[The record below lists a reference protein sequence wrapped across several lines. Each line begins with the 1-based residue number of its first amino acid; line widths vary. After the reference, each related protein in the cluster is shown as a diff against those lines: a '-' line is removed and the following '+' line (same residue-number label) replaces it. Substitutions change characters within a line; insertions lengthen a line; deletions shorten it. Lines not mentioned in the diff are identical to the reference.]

1 MSAPLFSLRPDLPR
15 SNAFPMVHTPS
26 PFVATGQGAGA
37 AMRSADLFGQLLR
50 LPARQPAAS
59 PTPERS
65 PNTATE
71 TGPAPDDDLV
81 ARTASD
87 ASSEVEDKPASNEA
101 ETAEEADLSAATETA
116 GALAVAASEGQRD
129 SHSASDF
136 ALSESAALSDSNA
149 GQSLQALENA
159 NSAEGELAS
168 ELRGLN
174 ASNTEDGATSLLP
187 TAQGQLELAGQA
199 NLRADVSL
207 DIALSTDSGADS
219 STAAETKANHEIS
232 AAMLTGDPNTDAL
245 KEGAEQRSQRE
256 AVESLEQ
263 EQAANRSNSG
273 EATSTQERSAKG
285 DRRQRGKWYEQD
297 AAKVDHAAANS
308 MERAERQSEKQLT
321 AEATTNASTD
331 AVAETPP
338 AETLPPP
345 EANPLLVDSLA
356 SSAALVAAESSSVG
370 AGSTGDLLKAATGST
385 SSSTLELGES
395 GVGSNSSQSASRRG
409 ASETQQSGAVQP
421 GDSTDLTQQE
431 KIRLI
436 QRVTRSFNR
445 LGVDGGQINL
455 RLHPPQLGSLNVQ
468 VRLEGRTMTAKL
480 TTETGAARDAI
491 LESLPILKNRLAE
504 QGFEISQFQVEVANN
519 DQADASLGGNADE
532 QAYDQE
538 AFRRQ
543 RHETPYNFRHIA
555 PSLVAST
562 EPIHHLGPSGAPSW
576 QPSTGID
583 IQA

>member
-1 MSAPLFSLRPDLPR
+1 MSAPLFSLRPDLLR
-15 SNAFPMVHTPS
+15 SNAFPTNHASS
-26 PFVATGQGAGA
+26 PFAASGQGAGA

-50 LPARQPAAS
+50 LPARQPAS
-59 PTPERS
+59 LPIPERS

-87 ASSEVEDKPASNEA
+87 ASPEVKDKPASNEA

-129 SHSASDF
+129 SHSASDL
-136 ALSESAALSDSNA
+136 ALSESAALSDSDA
-149 GQSLQALENA
+149 GQSLQALEIA

-174 ASNTEDGATSLLP
+174 ASNTEGGATSLLP
-187 TAQGQLELAGQA
+187 TAQGQLELAGEA
-199 NLRADVSL
+199 SLRADVSL
-207 DIALSTDSGADS
+207 DIASGADSGADS
-219 STAAETKANHEIS
+219 STATETKANHEILTTT
-232 AAMLTGDPNTDAL
+232 LTGDRSTDAL
-245 KEGAEQRSQRE
+245 KEGTAQRSQLE
-256 AVESLEQ
+256 ADESLGK
-263 EQAANRSNSG
+263 EQAINRSSSG

-297 AAKVDHAAANS
+297 AAKVDQAAANS
-308 MERAERQSEKQLT
+308 MERHEPQSEKQLT
-321 AEATTNASTD
+321 AEARTD
-331 AVAETPP
+331 ALADAAAES
-338 AETLPPP
+338 PPP
-345 EANPLLVDSLA
+345 HNVAHPELNPLPVDSLA
-356 SSAALVAAESSSVG
+356 SSAALIAAESSSIG
-370 AGSTGDLLKAATGST
+370 GGSTSEMRNAATGST
-385 SSSTLELGES
+385 SSSTLELGE
-395 GVGSNSSQSASRRG
+395 GVVGSNSSQSASRS
-409 ASETQQSGAVQP
+409 ASETQRSGAVQP

-445 LGVDGGQINL
+445 LGVDGGQVNL

-491 LESLPILKNRLAE
+491 LESLPILKSRLAE

-519 DQADASLGGNADE
+519 DQADASLGGNAGE
-532 QAYDQE
+532 QAYDQQAYRQHQQE
-538 AFRRQ
+538 SPYSFRSVPRTTVESIDAT
-543 RHETPYNFRHIA
+543 RPVGANA
-555 PSLVAST
+555 A
-562 EPIHHLGPSGAPSW
+562 LGW
-576 QPSTGID
+576 QTSTGID